1 MFVISLGGMSELVL
15 LELVERL
22 RPYYT
27 LKLKACQ
34 RLIVGWNLE
43 YCQVAQQPSPK
54 NRTVAMVT
62 ADSLDPNDG
71 MLDDSA
77 FDRRRFRRGGRRGV
91 RILVVIERA

>member
-15 LELVERL
+15 LGWWRGL

-43 YCQVAQQPSPK
+43 YCQYIKFSSTSKPIRDGRH
-54 NRTVAMVT
+54 RTVGIN
-62 ADSLDPNDG
+62 PNT
-71 MLDDSA
+71 
-77 FDRRRFRRGGRRGV
+77 
-91 RILVVIERA
+91 